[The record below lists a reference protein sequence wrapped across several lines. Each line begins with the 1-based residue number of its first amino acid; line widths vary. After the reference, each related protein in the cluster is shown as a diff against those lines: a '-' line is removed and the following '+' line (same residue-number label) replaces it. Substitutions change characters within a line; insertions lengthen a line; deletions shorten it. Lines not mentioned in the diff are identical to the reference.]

1 MFSITIKV
9 STSRDESCNPFTLS
23 ETYDYTE
30 HDMEVS
36 TVQEFVKSRVIAAR
50 EHFMDCYPSNQGKP
64 STPSLLPTDVTVTPL
79 AKVESF

>member
-1 MFSITIKV
+1 MFSITIKI

-30 HDMEVS
+30 HDMEVG
-36 TVQEFVKSRVIAAR
+36 TVQEYVKSRAIAAR
-50 EHFMDCYPSNQGKP
+50 EHFMECYPSSQGKP
-64 STPSLLPTDVTVTPL
+64 RTSCILPTDVTVTPL